1 MDATAMSRRWPWMLV
16 AILGLAGLI
25 VGSYWADPWW
35 AWSWVGYSIV
45 GGVVLWRQPTN
56 PIGRRLVAIGLGWGL
71 SFSLDELIIRAGTA
85 PLAAWLEILSE
96 IAGMLPWFVL
106 IDLTLL
112 FPTGKA
118 RSSSVRWVRKSLI
131 AVGVIL
137 FSGVIIDPAPLDVSK
152 QKSPLAVEELA
163 EVAAFTNQEQGF
175 LLVPALLIF
184 ALGNLVIRW
193 RRAKGV
199 ERLQLQWFVL
209 ALVVTI
215 LVLSTEAFTLGLDFE
230 LLAPIVLN
238 LLPLA
243 IGIAVLRYRLF
254 DIDRV
259 ISRSVGYLLVAGI
272 IALIYGIGAVWLPT
286 RLVGEQ
292 SPLFV
297 AGSTLLA
304 AALFNPLRRRVM
316 TAVERRFHRGHYDA
330 VQVVDR
336 FSQRVLNMVDIT
348 HVTGD
353 LMTVVSGTLQPTSV
367 GLWVRRT

>member
-1 MDATAMSRRWPWMLV
+1 
-16 AILGLAGLI
+16 
-25 VGSYWADPWW
+25 
-35 AWSWVGYSIV
+35 
-45 GGVVLWRQPTN
+45 
-56 PIGRRLVAIGLGWGL
+56 
-71 SFSLDELIIRAGTA
+71 
-85 PLAAWLEILSE
+85 
-96 IAGMLPWFVL
+96 MLPWLLL

-118 RSSSVRWVRKSLI
+118 GSPFIRWVRRALI

-137 FSGVIIDPAPLDVSK
+137 FSSVIIDPAVLERSQ
-152 QKSPLAVEELA
+152 QKSPLAVDALA
-163 EVAAFTNQEQGF
+163 DVAAFITQEQGF
-175 LLVPALLIF
+175 LLVPALLMI

-193 RRAKGV
+193 RRAQGV

-215 LVLSTEAFTLGLDFE
+215 VVLATEGFLAGLDAD
-230 LLAPIVLN
+230 LLAPVVLN
-238 LLPLA
+238 LLPMA
-243 IGIAVLRYRLF
+243 IGVAVLRYRLF

-259 ISRSVGYLLVAGI
+259 ISRTVGFVLVAGI
-272 IALIYGIGAVWLPT
+272 IAFVYGVGAVWLPT

-292 SPLFV
+292 TPLFV

-316 TAVERRFHRGHYDA
+316 GVVERRFHRGHYDA

-336 FSQRVLNMVDIT
+336 FSQRVLNMVDVG

-353 LMTVVSGTLQPTSV
+353 LVTLVSGTLQPTSV
-367 GLWVRRT
+367 GLWLRRN